1 VIEFNKDSKKIIV
14 SHTRIHQDEVAED
27 KAKADNENRKNMDDT
42 AKAMKKIN
50 DSNERT
56 TLGDIA
62 ALSNLKDAMEAEER
76 K

>member
-1 VIEFNKDSKKIIV
+1 M
-14 SHTRIHQDEVAED
+14 AED
-27 KAKADNENRKNMDDT
+27 KAKAENENRKNMDDT

>member
-1 VIEFNKDSKKIIV
+1 M
-14 SHTRIHQDEVAED
+14 AED

-50 DSNERT
+50 ESNERT
-56 TLGDIA
+56 TLGDLET
-62 ALSNLKDAMEAEER
+62 LSNLKNAMEAEER